1 MPLIVEDQGLGL
13 MIESIKREHLVREG
27 VIRSYAR
34 KTNTAQINDEPGKT
48 ITSQKRALT
57 NEGSSSNRKDHGRN
71 NAPKI
76 NIQ

>member
-1 MPLIVEDQGLGL
+1 

-34 KTNTAQINDEPGKT
+34 KTNTALNADEPGKT

-57 NEGSSSNRKDHGRN
+57 NEEHGKN
-71 NAPKI
+71 NSAKI
-76 NIQ
+76 NIK